1 MPTIQLSDEEI
12 RDAALAARAATLR
25 AALDARVQSNPR
37 IVAALTSGAER
48 YARLSEKFEGA
59 QNHTNQ
65 VDVPVLLAAAPV
77 MNVPVMNEKESPLCA
92 ESTRF
97 SAEPSLKI
105 HKLTT
110 RLRNLFGH
118 RTVSPRMIPG

>member
-25 AALDARVQSNPR
+25 AALDARAQSNPR

-65 VDVPVLLAAAPV
+65 VDVPVLLSAARV
-77 MNVPVMNEKESPLCA
+77 MNVNDSPLCA
-92 ESTRF
+92 EPTRY
-97 SAEPSLKI
+97 SVEPSLKI

-118 RTVSPRMIPG
+118 RTVAPRMIPG

>member
-25 AALDARVQSNPR
+25 AALDARAQSNPR

-65 VDVPVLLAAAPV
+65 VDVPVLLSAAPV
-77 MNVPVMNEKESPLCA
+77 MNVNESPLY
-92 ESTRF
+92 
-97 SAEPSLKI
+97 AEPPRYFAERSLKI

>member
-25 AALDARVQSNPR
+25 AALDARAQSNPR

-65 VDVPVLLAAAPV
+65 VDVPVLLSAAPV
-77 MNVPVMNEKESPLCA
+77 MNVNESPLYA
-92 ESTRF
+92 EPPRY
-97 SAEPSLKI
+97 SAERSLKI